1 MKSLFPVLLLQFIEF
16 IQFLLF
22 LVIFSLAAFIFLFCL
37 YFFFVRMLPKTNEII
52 SVVCII
58 QRLVQLGGNLQLVSN
73 CRITPVCVVKT
84 HTLYNVIIQRF
95 CFISPYILFYFDFQT
110 IENQCVL
117 FFLLVKYQF
126 KDSGFKSLRIIMP
139 PVKIGDEFLLV
150 KRKSIIG
157 HPIIIYPVE
166 FSV

>member
-1 MKSLFPVLLLQFIEF
+1 MPI
-16 IQFLLF
+16 
-22 LVIFSLAAFIFLFCL
+22 
-37 YFFFVRMLPKTNEII
+37 
-52 SVVCII
+52 
-58 QRLVQLGGNLQLVSN
+58 
-73 CRITPVCVVKT
+73 CVVKT

-126 KDSGFKSLRIIMP
+126 KDSGFKSLCIIVL

-150 KRKSIIG
+150 KRKNIIAY
-157 HPIIIYPVE
+157 PIIIYPVE